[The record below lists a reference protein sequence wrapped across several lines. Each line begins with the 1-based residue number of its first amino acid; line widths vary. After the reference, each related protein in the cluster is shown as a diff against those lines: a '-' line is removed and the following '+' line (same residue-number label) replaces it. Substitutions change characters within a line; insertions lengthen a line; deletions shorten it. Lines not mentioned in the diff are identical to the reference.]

1 MRRTEFC
8 AKKKKLGIYICF
20 SYVWLTGFNVITEKK
35 KLGVLYGVVTSAP
48 SPNPSPNP
56 SANPSSTPSSIL
68 SFEPSSIPS
77 ANPSARLITSKANT
91 NRYWR
96 ERERKTRNV

>member
-1 MRRTEFC
+1 M
-8 AKKKKLGIYICF
+8 KKQR
-20 SYVWLTGFNVITEKK
+20 
-35 KLGVLYGVVTSAP
+35 GVVTSAP
-48 SPNPSPNP
+48 SPNL
-56 SANPSSTPSSIL
+56 SANPSSTPSSIPSL
-68 SFEPSSIPS
+68 EPSSIPS

>member
-8 AKKKKLGIYICF
+8 AKKKKLGIF
-20 SYVWLTGFNVITEKK
+20 SYVWLTGFNVITKKK

-56 SANPSSTPSSIL
+56 SANPSSIL
-68 SFEPSSIPS
+68 SLEPSSIPS

>member
-20 SYVWLTGFNVITEKK
+20 SYVWLTGFNVITKKK

-48 SPNPSPNP
+48 SPNPS
-56 SANPSSTPSSIL
+56 ANPSSTPSSIPSL
-68 SFEPSSIPS
+68 EPSSIPS